1 MATQGQLLHDASFM
15 QNGASNMITL
25 PRELLAFIEANKPQ

>member
-15 QNGASNMITL
+15 ENGTPNVITL
-25 PRELLAFIEANKPQ
+25 PRELLTFIEDNKPQ